1 MTLRRNTMQVASFP
15 YLAVLL
21 CSMGSLILLLL
32 VIDRRA
38 KVVMR
43 AKALQAIRQME
54 AEDAKDSAER
64 AAEWEQRRRALHD
77 QLQQQKQELDVQS
90 ASLER
95 QLANAGR
102 ELMEEQAQIPLLG
115 RRELMKT
122 DEQVC

>member
-43 AKALQAIRQME
+43 AKALAAIRQME
-54 AEDAKDSAER
+54 TEDAKESAAR
-64 AAEWEQRRRALHD
+64 AAEWDQRRRALRE
-77 QLQQQKQELDVQS
+77 QLQGQKHELDTQS
-90 ASLER
+90 ASLDK
-95 QLANAGR
+95 QLTDAAR
-102 ELMEEQAQIPLLG
+102 EIRTAQAQTLALG
-115 RRELMKT
+115 
-122 DEQVC
+122 